1 MARTFFR
8 AFPLLASLTLSACA
22 GRPAASSPPYLARGD
37 ELDSRCRSFT
47 AELAAA
53 YSRLKARVTAEAPAS
68 LPKLDPEPPKPAESG
83 YQLLGKLVRYD
94 IAAHR
99 HALNAETTIGR
110 YSWPVTIKILDDLRV
125 RLTAL
130 EDGIAKQP
138 DPRPLIDDYRRLADG
153 KANLEENI
161 RYNRNW
167 QLQIATNRAR
177 YDLMNK
183 YAAAAMERKDV
194 LAQLKNKEDPTLRA
208 RERELLGSVKRGALR
223 ATAKPDYVRVSWS
236 QARVR
241 LRVKVYTD
249 IEDGEFRRRIVPAI
263 EKFWRIPGEYEVK
276 VDLHYISPQRLYAP
290 LPPPSRGSA
299 ISLKS
304 HVARFPR
311 DGAVITNGTPV
322 TYAESGESGRPFVVI
337 GASGTSEIVLAHEF
351 GHLLGLSDA
360 YLRGYRDLGP
370 DGFEV
375 VEVIVDHSDLMC
387 APGEGMVQK
396 HHFERVLGK

>member
-1 MARTFFR
+1 M
-8 AFPLLASLTLSACA
+8 LTACA
-22 GRPAASSPPYLARGD
+22 GRPASPQPYLARGD
-37 ELDSRCRSFT
+37 EVDGRCKSFT

-53 YSRLKARVTAEAPAS
+53 YSRLKARITAEAPAS

-83 YQLLGKLVRYD
+83 YQIIGKIERYD
-94 IAAHR
+94 IPAHR
-99 HALNAETTIGR
+99 HVLKPPETTIGR
-110 YSWPVTIKILDDLRV
+110 YSWLVTNRILDDLQA
-125 RLTAL
+125 RLAAL
-130 EDGIAKQP
+130 EAGIAKQP
-138 DPRPLIDDYRRLADG
+138 FQMSLVDDYRRLVDG

-208 RERELLGSVKRGALR
+208 RERALLGTVKRGALR
-223 ATAKPDYVRVSWS
+223 ATPKPDYVRVSWS
-236 QARVR
+236 GGLAR
-241 LRVKVYTD
+241 LRVRVYTD
-249 IEDGEFRRRIVPAI
+249 IADGELRRRIVPAI

-276 VDLHYISPQRLYAP
+276 VDLHYVSPQKLYAP
-290 LPPPSRGSA
+290 AAPPAKGAA
-299 ISLKS
+299 INLKS

-311 DGAVITNGTPV
+311 DGAVITSGALL
-322 TYAESGESGRPFVVI
+322 TYAEIGDSGRPFVVI

-375 VEVIVDHSDLMC
+375 FEVIVDHSDIMC